1 MRDSTPLHDRLLD
14 DWHRQ
19 YEWDRLNDERHDVPL
34 RPLSKGLFG
43 LIQHGAN
50 TAIMIIFVAAG
61 FYVWEHESGHQLARF
76 WGAWLLFGGIPSLF
90 VLGFKGIVHLN
101 QKQATRNAEA

>member
-1 MRDSTPLHDRLLD
+1 MKQDSFHDEMMAAAENQIWWDQHRNYSDPRAKPHRLSD
-14 DWHRQ
+14 P
-19 YEWDRLNDERHDVPL
+19 V
-34 RPLSKGLFG
+34 FG
-43 LIQHGAN
+43 LIQNAA
-50 TAIMIIFVAAG
+50 TFAIMVIFVIAG
-61 FYVWEHESGHQLARF
+61 FYVWEHESGHQLSRF